1 MTALPNV
8 DDPVV
13 GQKPKTWKKILA
25 WGGFLWGFLSIL
37 VGVVDGGSF
46 AEAAGFILFGLA
58 FFAPSAWWKYCT
70 TKDLKA
76 FRQYR
81 ETLQT
86 NENLAQ
92 FLTEADRV
100 VLQGMSGLQP
110 PRKVNRHWPVVTI
123 GSIVALVVGTVITP
137 LEEDGDSAPSST
149 PPTTVS
155 SSVSPAAGTS
165 ATALT
170 TSVDADAVERER
182 EAAEAAEASR
192 AEEARLAE
200 EREAAEREVAERE
213 RLAEAQRLEQERIE
227 RERAEQEAVPQQFV
241 APVQAPQQTSTYY
254 RSCRAVWDAIGG
266 PIHAGQPGYDSH
278 LDRDGDGV
286 GCEKDPR

>member
-8 DDPVV
+8 DDSVV
-13 GQKPKTWKKILA
+13 GEKPKTWKRILA

-58 FFAPSAWWKYCT
+58 FFAPSAWWMYCT
-70 TKDLKA
+70 AKDEKA

-92 FLTEADRV
+92 YLTDADRV
-100 VLQGMSGLQP
+100 VLQGMSGVQP

-137 LEEDGDSAPSST
+137 LEEDGDSGSSST

-155 SSVSPAAGTS
+155 SSVSPAASTS
-165 ATALT
+165 AASVT
-170 TSVDADAVERER
+170 TSADAGAAERER
-182 EAAEAAEASR
+182 EAAEAEASR

-200 EREAAEREVAERE
+200 EREAAERARVAEE
-213 RLAEAQRLEQERIE
+213 QRLEQERIE

-241 APVQAPQQTSTYY
+241 APAQAPQQPSAYY
-254 RSCRAVWDAIGG
+254 RNCRAVWDAIGG

>member
-8 DDPVV
+8 DDSAS
-13 GQKPKTWKKILA
+13 GQKPKAWKRILA
-25 WGGFLWGFLSIL
+25 WCGFLWGFLSIL

-58 FFAPSAWWKYCT
+58 FFAPSAWWMYCT
-70 TKDLKA
+70 AKDEKA

-92 FLTEADRV
+92 FLTDADRV
-100 VLQGMSGLQP
+100 VLQGMSGVQP

-170 TSVDADAVERER
+170 TSADADAGERER
-182 EAAEAAEASR
+182 EAAEAEASR

-200 EREAAEREVAERE
+200 EREAAERARVAEE
-213 RLAEAQRLEQERIE
+213 QRLEQERIE

-241 APVQAPQQTSTYY
+241 APAQAPQQPSAYY
-254 RSCRAVWDAIGG
+254 RNCRAVWDAIGG

>member
-8 DDPVV
+8 DDSVV
-13 GQKPKTWKKILA
+13 GQKPKTWKRILA
-25 WGGFLWGFLSIL
+25 WGGFLWGLLCIL
-37 VGVVDGGSF
+37 VGVVDAGSF

-58 FFAPSAWWKYCT
+58 FFAPSAWWMYCT
-70 TKDLKA
+70 AKDQKA

-100 VLQGMSGLQP
+100 VLQGMSGVQP

-123 GSIVALVVGTVITP
+123 GSIVALVVGTVIMP
-137 LEEDGDSAPSST
+137 LEDEDGDSAPSST

-155 SSVSPAAGTS
+155 SSVSVSPSVSPAASTS
-165 ATALT
+165 AASVT
-170 TSVDADAVERER
+170 TSADAGAAER
-182 EAAEAAEASR
+182 EAAEAAR
-192 AEEARLAE
+192 
-200 EREAAEREVAERE
+200 VAE
-213 RLAEAQRLEQERIE
+213 AERLEQERIE

-241 APVQAPQQTSTYY
+241 APVQAPQQPSAYY
-254 RSCRAVWDAIGG
+254 RNCRAVWDAIGG

>member
-13 GQKPKTWKKILA
+13 GEKPKTWKRILA

-58 FFAPSAWWKYCT
+58 FFAPSAWWMYCT
-70 TKDLKA
+70 AKDEKA

-92 FLTEADRV
+92 FLTDADRV
-100 VLQGMSGLQP
+100 VLQGMSGVQP

-155 SSVSPAAGTS
+155 SSAAPAAGTS

-170 TSVDADAVERER
+170 TSVERER

-192 AEEARLAE
+192 AEE
-200 EREAAEREVAERE
+200 EREAVEREVAERE
-213 RLAEAQRLEQERIE
+213 RLAEEQRLEQERIE

-241 APVQAPQQTSTYY
+241 APAQAPQQPSAYY
-254 RSCRAVWDAIGG
+254 RNCRAVWDAIGG

>member
-1 MTALPNV
+1 MSALPNV
-8 DDPVV
+8 DDSVV
-13 GQKPKTWKKILA
+13 GEKPKTWKRILA

-58 FFAPSAWWKYCT
+58 FFAPSAWWMYCT
-70 TKDLKA
+70 AKDEKA
-76 FRQYR
+76 FHQYR

-92 FLTEADRV
+92 FLTDADRV
-100 VLQGMSGLQP
+100 VLQGMSGVQP

-123 GSIVALVVGTVITP
+123 GSIVALVIGTVITP
-137 LEEDGDSAPSST
+137 LEDEDGDSAPSST

-155 SSVSPAAGTS
+155 SSVSPAAGSSATSVTTS
-165 ATALT
+165 A
-170 TSVDADAVERER
+170 DADAAERER
-182 EAAEAAEASR
+182 EAAEAEASR
-192 AEEARLAE
+192 AEEARL
-200 EREAAEREVAERE
+200 ERDRVAAERERVAEE
-213 RLAEAQRLEQERIE
+213 QRLEQERIE

-241 APVQAPQQTSTYY
+241 APVQAPQQPSAYY
-254 RSCRAVWDAIGG
+254 RNCRAVWDAIGG

-286 GCEKDPR
+286 GCENDPR

>member
-13 GQKPKTWKKILA
+13 GEKPKTWKRFLA
-25 WGGFLWGFLSIL
+25 WGGFLWGFLCIL

-46 AEAAGFILFGLA
+46 AETAGFILFGLA
-58 FFAPSAWWKYCT
+58 FFAPSAWWMYCT
-70 TKDLKA
+70 AKDEKA

-92 FLTEADRV
+92 FLTDADRV
-100 VLQGMSGLQP
+100 VLQGMSGVQP

-170 TSVDADAVERER
+170 TSADADAVERER
-182 EAAEAAEASR
+182 EAAEAEASR

-200 EREAAEREVAERE
+200 EREAAERARVAEE
-213 RLAEAQRLEQERIE
+213 QRLEQERIE

-241 APVQAPQQTSTYY
+241 APAQAPQQPSAYY
-254 RSCRAVWDAIGG
+254 RNCRAVWDAIGG

>member
-13 GQKPKTWKKILA
+13 GEKPKTWKRILA

-58 FFAPSAWWKYCT
+58 FFAPSAWWMYCT
-70 TKDLKA
+70 AKDEKA

-92 FLTEADRV
+92 FLTDADRV
-100 VLQGMSGLQP
+100 VLQGMSGVQP

-137 LEEDGDSAPSST
+137 LEEDGDSGSSST

-155 SSVSPAAGTS
+155 SSVSPAASTS
-165 ATALT
+165 AVFVT
-170 TSVDADAVERER
+170 TSADEGAAERER
-182 EAAEAAEASR
+182 EAAEAEASR

-200 EREAAEREVAERE
+200 EREAAERARVAEE
-213 RLAEAQRLEQERIE
+213 QRLEQERIE
-227 RERAEQEAVPQQFV
+227 RERAEQEVVPQQFV
-241 APVQAPQQTSTYY
+241 APAQAPQQPSAYY
-254 RSCRAVWDAIGG
+254 RNCRAVWDAIGG

>member
-1 MTALPNV
+1 MVRVPL
-8 DDPVV
+8 
-13 GQKPKTWKKILA
+13 
-25 WGGFLWGFLSIL
+25 GFLSIL
-37 VGVVDGGSF
+37 VGVVDGKSV

-58 FFAPSAWWKYCT
+58 FFIPSAWWMYCT
-70 TKDLKA
+70 GKDEKA

-92 FLTEADRV
+92 FLTEADRL
-100 VLQGMSGLQP
+100 VLQGMSGVQP

-123 GSIVALVVGTVITP
+123 GSIVALVVGTVIMP
-137 LEEDGDSAPSST
+137 LEDEGDSAPSST

-155 SSVSPAAGTS
+155 SSVSPAASTS
-165 ATALT
+165 ATSVT
-170 TSVDADAVERER
+170 TSADADAAER

-200 EREAAEREVAERE
+200 EREAAERARVAEE
-213 RLAEAQRLEQERIE
+213 QRVEQERIE

-241 APVQAPQQTSTYY
+241 APMQAPQQTSTYY
-254 RSCRAVWDAIGG
+254 RNCRAVWDAIGG
-266 PIHAGQPGYDSH
+266 PIYAGQPGYDSH

>member
-8 DDPVV
+8 DDSAL
-13 GQKPKTWKKILA
+13 GQKPKAWKRILA

-58 FFAPSAWWKYCT
+58 FFAPSAWWMYCT
-70 TKDLKA
+70 AKDLKA

-92 FLTEADRV
+92 YLTDADRV
-100 VLQGMSGLQP
+100 VLQGMSGVQP

-137 LEEDGDSAPSST
+137 LEEDGDSGSSST

-155 SSVSPAAGTS
+155 SSVSPAASTS
-165 ATALT
+165 AASVT
-170 TSVDADAVERER
+170 TSADAGAAERER
-182 EAAEAAEASR
+182 EAAEAEASR

-200 EREAAEREVAERE
+200 EREAAERERVAEE
-213 RLAEAQRLEQERIE
+213 QRLEQERIE

-241 APVQAPQQTSTYY
+241 APAQAPQQPSAYY
-254 RSCRAVWDAIGG
+254 RNCRAVWDAIGG

>member
-13 GQKPKTWKKILA
+13 GEKPKTWKRILA

-58 FFAPSAWWKYCT
+58 FFAPSAWWMYCT
-70 TKDLKA
+70 AKDEKA

-92 FLTEADRV
+92 FLTDADRV
-100 VLQGMSGLQP
+100 VLQGMSGVQP

-137 LEEDGDSAPSST
+137 LEEDGDSGSSST

-155 SSVSPAAGTS
+155 SSVSPAASTS
-165 ATALT
+165 AAFVT
-170 TSVDADAVERER
+170 TSADEGAAERER
-182 EAAEAAEASR
+182 EAAEAEASR

-200 EREAAEREVAERE
+200 EREAAERARVAEE
-213 RLAEAQRLEQERIE
+213 QRLEQERIE

-241 APVQAPQQTSTYY
+241 APAQAPQQPSAYY
-254 RSCRAVWDAIGG
+254 RNCRAVWDAIGG

>member
-13 GQKPKTWKKILA
+13 GEKPKTWKRILA

-58 FFAPSAWWKYCT
+58 FFAPSAWWMYCT
-70 TKDLKA
+70 AKDEKA

-92 FLTEADRV
+92 FLTDADRV
-100 VLQGMSGLQP
+100 VLQGMSGVQP

-170 TSVDADAVERER
+170 TSADADAGERER
-182 EAAEAAEASR
+182 EAAEAEASR

-200 EREAAEREVAERE
+200 EREAAERARVAEE
-213 RLAEAQRLEQERIE
+213 QRLEQERIE

-241 APVQAPQQTSTYY
+241 APAQAPQQPSAYY
-254 RSCRAVWDAIGG
+254 RNCRAVWDAIGG

>member
-58 FFAPSAWWKYCT
+58 FFAPSAWWMYCT

-170 TSVDADAVERER
+170 TSADEGAAERER
-182 EAAEAAEASR
+182 ERERAR
-192 AEEARLAE
+192 VAEE
-200 EREAAEREVAERE
+200 
-213 RLAEAQRLEQERIE
+213 QRLEQGRIE

-241 APVQAPQQTSTYY
+241 APVQVPQQPSAYY
-254 RSCRAVWDAIGG
+254 RNCRAVWDAIGG

>member
-1 MTALPNV
+1 M
-8 DDPVV
+8 
-13 GQKPKTWKKILA
+13 
-25 WGGFLWGFLSIL
+25 
-37 VGVVDGGSF
+37 
-46 AEAAGFILFGLA
+46 
-58 FFAPSAWWKYCT
+58 YCT
-70 TKDLKA
+70 AKDLKA

-92 FLTEADRV
+92 YLTDADRV
-100 VLQGMSGLQP
+100 VLQGMSGVQP

-137 LEEDGDSAPSST
+137 LEEDGDSGSSST

-170 TSVDADAVERER
+170 TSADADAVERER
-182 EAAEAAEASR
+182 EAAEAEASR

-200 EREAAEREVAERE
+200 EREAAERARVAEE
-213 RLAEAQRLEQERIE
+213 QRLEQERIE

-241 APVQAPQQTSTYY
+241 APAQAPQQPSAYY
-254 RSCRAVWDAIGG
+254 RNCRAVWDAIGG

>member
-58 FFAPSAWWKYCT
+58 FFAPSAWWMYCT
-70 TKDLKA
+70 AKDEKA

-123 GSIVALVVGTVITP
+123 GRIVALVVGTVITP
-137 LEEDGDSAPSST
+137 LEEDGDSGSSST

-155 SSVSPAAGTS
+155 SSVSPVLSTS
-165 ATALT
+165 ATAVT
-170 TSVDADAVERER
+170 TSADADAAERER
-182 EAAEAAEASR
+182 EAAEAEASR
-192 AEEARLAE
+192 GEQERLDE

-213 RLAEAQRLEQERIE
+213 RLAEEQRLEQERIE
-227 RERAEQEAVPQQFV
+227 RERAEQEVFPQQFV

-254 RSCRAVWDAIGG
+254 RNCRAVWDAIGG

>member
-8 DDPVV
+8 DDSVV
-13 GQKPKTWKKILA
+13 GQKPKSWKRILA

-37 VGVVDGGSF
+37 VGVIDGGSF
-46 AEAAGFILFGLA
+46 AETARFILFGLA
-58 FFAPSAWWKYCT
+58 FFAPSAWWMYCT
-70 TKDLKA
+70 GKDEKA

-92 FLTEADRV
+92 FLTEADRL
-100 VLQGMSGLQP
+100 VLQGMSGVQP

-123 GSIVALVVGTVITP
+123 GSIVALVVGTVIMP

-155 SSVSPAAGTS
+155 SAVSVSSSVSPAASTS
-165 ATALT
+165 ATSVT
-170 TSVDADAVERER
+170 TSADE
-182 EAAEAAEASR
+182 
-192 AEEARLAE
+192 
-200 EREAAEREVAERE
+200 EAAERARVTEAE
-213 RLAEAQRLEQERIE
+213 RLEQERIQ

-241 APVQAPQQTSTYY
+241 APVQAPQQPSAYY
-254 RSCRAVWDAIGG
+254 RNCRAVWDAIGG
-266 PIHAGQPGYDSH
+266 PIYAGQPGYDSH

>member
-13 GQKPKTWKKILA
+13 GEKPKTWKRILA

-58 FFAPSAWWKYCT
+58 FFAPSAWWMYCT
-70 TKDLKA
+70 AKDEKA

-92 FLTEADRV
+92 FLTDADRV
-100 VLQGMSGLQP
+100 VLQGMSGVQP

-137 LEEDGDSAPSST
+137 LEEDGDSGSSST

-155 SSVSPAAGTS
+155 SSVSPAASTS
-165 ATALT
+165 AAFVT
-170 TSVDADAVERER
+170 TPADEGAAEREH
-182 EAAEAAEASR
+182 EAAEAEASR

-200 EREAAEREVAERE
+200 EREAADRERVAEE
-213 RLAEAQRLEQERIE
+213 QRLEQERIE

-241 APVQAPQQTSTYY
+241 APVQAPQQPSTYY
-254 RSCRAVWDAIGG
+254 RNCRAVWDAIGG

>member
-8 DDPVV
+8 DDSVV
-13 GQKPKTWKKILA
+13 GEKPKTWKRILA

-58 FFAPSAWWKYCT
+58 FFAPSAWWMYCT
-70 TKDLKA
+70 AKDEKA

-81 ETLQT
+81 KTLQT

-92 FLTEADRV
+92 YLTDADRV
-100 VLQGMSGLQP
+100 VLQGMSGVQP

-137 LEEDGDSAPSST
+137 LEEDGDSGSSST

-170 TSVDADAVERER
+170 TSADADAVERER
-182 EAAEAAEASR
+182 EAAEAEASR

-200 EREAAEREVAERE
+200 EREAAERARVAEE
-213 RLAEAQRLEQERIE
+213 QRLEQERIE

-241 APVQAPQQTSTYY
+241 APAQAPQQPSAYY
-254 RSCRAVWDAIGG
+254 RNCRAVWDAIGG

>member
-8 DDPVV
+8 DDSVV
-13 GQKPKTWKKILA
+13 GQKPKAWKKLLA

-58 FFAPSAWWKYCT
+58 FFAPSAWWMYCT
-70 TKDLKA
+70 AKDEKA

-92 FLTEADRV
+92 FLTDADRV
-100 VLQGMSGLQP
+100 VLQGMSGVQP

-137 LEEDGDSAPSST
+137 LEEDGDSGSSST

-155 SSVSPAAGTS
+155 SSVSPAASTS
-165 ATALT
+165 AAFVT
-170 TSVDADAVERER
+170 TSADEGAAERER
-182 EAAEAAEASR
+182 EAAEAEASR

-200 EREAAEREVAERE
+200 EREAAERERVAEE
-213 RLAEAQRLEQERIE
+213 QRLEQERIE

-241 APVQAPQQTSTYY
+241 APAQAPQQPSAYY
-254 RSCRAVWDAIGG
+254 RNCRAVWDAIGG

>member
-8 DDPVV
+8 DDSAL
-13 GQKPKTWKKILA
+13 GQKPKAWKRILA

-58 FFAPSAWWKYCT
+58 FFAPSAWWMYCT
-70 TKDLKA
+70 AKDEKA

-81 ETLQT
+81 KTLQT

-92 FLTEADRV
+92 YLTDADRV
-100 VLQGMSGLQP
+100 VLQGMSGVQP

-137 LEEDGDSAPSST
+137 LEEDGDSGSSST

-155 SSVSPAAGTS
+155 SSVSPAASTS
-165 ATALT
+165 AASVT
-170 TSVDADAVERER
+170 TSADAGAAERER
-182 EAAEAAEASR
+182 EAAEAEASR

-200 EREAAEREVAERE
+200 EREAAERARVAEE
-213 RLAEAQRLEQERIE
+213 QRLEQERIE

-241 APVQAPQQTSTYY
+241 APAQAPQQPSAYY
-254 RSCRAVWDAIGG
+254 RNCRAVWDAIGG